1 MQFFI
6 VLATETTES
15 VLQQDEASLLKSSEL
30 ACADKHN
37 LIQNTHNFIRL
48 CLDYNNAA
56 LILK

>member
-15 VLQQDEASLLKSSEL
+15 VLQKDELSLLKSSLL
-30 ACADKHN
+30 AYVDKHN

-48 CLDYNNAA
+48 CLDYNNIAS
-56 LILK
+56 IVK